1 LTPEDKLKDLLDNM
15 GRGSKAKLAKFL
27 NISPVYVTRWV
38 TDDKYKIPR
47 DMIPKVEKFFNL
59 DNGYFLGEESKT
71 KVKKI
76 PIIGT
81 SSCGS
86 AEQNFLQIEDSY
98 CIFSAEKWHEKLF
111 CVVANGESM
120 APEIENGDQVI
131 CDPLVMPRH
140 GDLAYYSVNGES
152 AIKVF
157 VENRDAGIVM
167 LKPVNA
173 NEHFKTTVFRVD
185 DDMFSDVKFAKV
197 VGVNKTNFNNVSAR
211 LKLVGEQ

>member
-1 LTPEDKLKDLLDNM
+1 MDLVDKVNKLIKDSGKTQKYVADYIGTYPAVLSKILKRKEN
-15 GRGSKAKLAKFL
+15 RKFSTEHITKLAKL
-27 NISPVYVTRWV
+27 
-38 TDDKYKIPR
+38 
-47 DMIPKVEKFFNL
+47 FNVDENYL
-59 DNGYFLGEESKT
+59 LGNESKT

-98 CIFSAEKWHEKLF
+98 CIFSADKWHEKLF
-111 CVVANGESM
+111 CVIANGDSM